1 MKLKRQ
7 LELLLI
13 ALCIIKIMKLKKKK
27 TVKCLVEMLQLIRT
41 IYCRT
46 ARFIELLVTKTV
58 YSTYYLYIFMCVRVS
73 RLMTFIQIW
82 SLGVSWW

>member
-58 YSTYYLYIFMCVRVS
+58 YVLFIYIYVCACVKTDDLY
-73 RLMTFIQIW
+73 
-82 SLGVSWW
+82 